1 MSHQPGDEN
10 APRNTP
16 DGGGTPQYGQ
26 HETGGS
32 SYGAH
37 RQEPGAA
44 NQGPPQYN
52 PQNSGHDAAP
62 SYQGQAAGYND
73 QYGGQKPGRP
83 AGWGLGLASLIC
95 GIVGLVF
102 SWLVVPGIA
111 AIVAIILGI
120 VAIRKLKKTPGAG
133 KAMPIV
139 GIITGALGT
148 IAAIVVAILSA
159 VLFSYGM
166 DAYEQCSHL
175 QSDNAAFEQCLDD
188 YANSNS

>member
-62 SYQGQAAGYND
+62 SYQGQATGYND

-102 SWLVVPGIA
+102 SWVVVPVIA
-111 AIVAIILGI
+111 SILAIILGI
-120 VAIRKLKKTPGAG
+120 VAIRKLKRTQGAG
-133 KAMPIV
+133 KVMPII
-139 GIITGALGT
+139 GIVTGALGV
-148 IAAIVVAILSA
+148 IAAIVSLVAYIA
-159 VLFSYGM
+159 LFSVASEA
-166 DAYEQCSHL
+166 DAACNQLGTNTQAYNECV
-175 QSDNAAFEQCLDD
+175 AD
-188 YANSNS
+188 YISNN